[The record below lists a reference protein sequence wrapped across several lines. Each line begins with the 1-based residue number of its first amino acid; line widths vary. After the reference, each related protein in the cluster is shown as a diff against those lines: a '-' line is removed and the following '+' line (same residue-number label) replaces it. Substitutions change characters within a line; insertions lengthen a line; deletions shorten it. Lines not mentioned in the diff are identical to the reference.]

1 MFAGGAAGRQEPK
14 QCLAGPTE
22 KSRFVPRISES
33 CGGFQAGS
41 DAARLVRKIV
51 LGSIV
56 EDGRR
61 GRSGDWGPVRG
72 PLQQGM
78 RRALPMGVVVRAK
91 GGRWMQSH
99 LSCNTNWVRDK

>member
-22 KSRFVPRISES
+22 KSTFVPRISES

-41 DAARLVRKIV
+41 DVARLVRKIV

-78 RRALPMGVVVRAK
+78 RGAFLTC
-91 GGRWMQSH
+91 GGSSEGEGREMDAEPFK
-99 LSCNTNWVRDK
+99 L

>member
-1 MFAGGAAGRQEPK
+1 MLEGRQGDRSQSSVSQAQLRSP
-14 QCLAGPTE
+14 
-22 KSRFVPRISES
+22 RFVPRISES

-41 DAARLVRKIV
+41 DVAGLVRKIV

-78 RRALPMGVVVRAK
+78 RGAFLTC
-91 GGRWMQSH
+91 GGSSEGEGREMDAEPFK
-99 LSCNTNWVRDK
+99 L

>member
-1 MFAGGAAGRQEPK
+1 MLEGRQGDRSQSSVSRAQLRSP
-14 QCLAGPTE
+14 
-22 KSRFVPRISES
+22 RFVPRISES

-78 RRALPMGVVVRAK
+78 RGAFLTC
-91 GGRWMQSH
+91 GGSSEGEGREMDAEPFK
-99 LSCNTNWVRDK
+99 L